1 MKIKEFLLLHLQ
13 IYCILVTL
21 IFAAITMIGVIFDP
35 EEALGYHQLAVPFI
49 LTALCVLPTFITY
62 FKTEP
67 PLPQFIIR
75 HVIQLAVI
83 ECIVLLAI
91 KTPDGSDAIWFR
103 VLIGAI
109 VFAIYAIAKIAV
121 WLQKY
126 RQSKKL
132 TEQLKNLQKGKTE

>member
-1 MKIKEFLLLHLQ
+1 M
-13 IYCILVTL
+13 V
-21 IFAAITMIGVIFDP
+21 GVIFDP

-67 PLPQFIIR
+67 TLPQFIIR

-83 ECIVLLAI
+83 ECIVLFAI